1 MFLSIRDVS
10 INYGKLEAV
19 KSVSLEIP
27 KGLITSLLGANGAG
41 KSTLFKTI
49 SGLKRPISGSIWFE
63 GERIDT
69 LSPDAILRRGI
80 AQVSEGKGI
89 FPYMT
94 VSENLIL
101 GAHSR
106 KDGKLEINKT
116 REELLERF
124 PVLGEKAK
132 VKAENLS
139 GGQQQILVIARA
151 LMTKPKLLLL
161 DEPAQGLAP
170 LVVREIAEIT
180 KQIKESGI
188 TIGMVEHNIRF
199 VRSLADKV
207 FILENGRLAF
217 ETAPSELSEDELIKN
232 IYLGG

>member
-1 MFLSIRDVS
+1 MFLSVRDVC

-27 KGLITSLLGANGAG
+27 KGLIVSLLGANGAG

-49 SGLKRPISGSIWFE
+49 SGLKRPTSGSIWFE

-69 LSPDAILRRGI
+69 LSPDVILRRGI

-94 VSENLIL
+94 VSENLAL

-106 KDGKLEINKT
+106 KDSKLEIAKT
-116 REELLERF
+116 HEELIERF

-139 GGQQQILVIARA
+139 GGQQQLLVIARA

-170 LVVREIAEIT
+170 LVVREIAKIIG
-180 KQIKESGI
+180 QIKESGI